1 MQVLILGS
9 RGIPANHGGFETFAE
24 DLAHFLTSHGH
35 HVTVYCQGEP
45 GSQTYTDEWQ
55 GITLVH
61 FPSSFGSLGTLEF
74 DTYCALDAI
83 KRTGLILTLG
93 YNTAFLSILYRITG
107 RTSVMNMD
115 GIEWKRDKW
124 SKFSRLWLRVNERAG
139 ELLSDHLVADHP
151 VIREHHLR
159 HVNSKKITMIPYGAT
174 HSIIKWKSV
183 PSLCEYKLDPF
194 SYALVIAR
202 VEPDNSI
209 LEIVQ
214 AFSDNKRG
222 IPLVILGNFD
232 RSKPYHAS
240 VLDAASHEVF
250 FVGAIYDRDV
260 VRMLRSY
267 AKVYIHGHRVGGT
280 NPSLVESLAA
290 GNPVIAHDNPFTRW
304 VAGDKAKFFGNREEL
319 SSIFDQIFSDD
330 AALAAMSQ
338 ASLSRYSEDFIHD
351 VVLQEYEDLLSHLSK
366 QQ

>member
-1 MQVLILGS
+1 
-9 RGIPANHGGFETFAE
+9 
-24 DLAHFLTSHGH
+24 
-35 HVTVYCQGEP
+35 
-45 GSQTYTDEWQ
+45 
-55 GITLVH
+55 
-61 FPSSFGSLGTLEF
+61 
-74 DTYCALDAI
+74 
-83 KRTGLILTLG
+83 
-93 YNTAFLSILYRITG
+93 
-107 RTSVMNMD
+107 MNMD

-124 SKFSRLWLRVNERAG
+124 SKFSRLWLRANERAG

-222 IPLVILGNFD
+222 IPWVILGNFD